1 MSKWVWVTEMDLK
14 GKVILVGV
22 TGSIAIYKAC
32 ELVSQLRQQGAE
44 VHVLMTPHA
53 TRLISPLTFHAL
65 SGNPVVTDLFV
76 PETHAIE
83 HVALADRADAFL
95 IAPATANTIAKLAL
109 GLADDAVTTTA
120 LACPAPLV
128 IAPAMETKMWQHP
141 ATQGHIKTLQA
152 RGVIIVEPET
162 GWLASGKQ
170 GVGRLASLERILAAL
185 REALKRRERGQD
197 LAGWRV
203 VVTAGATREFFDP
216 VRFIS
221 NPSTG
226 KMGIAVAQA
235 ARERG
240 AEVVLIAGHTEAPLP
255 DGVEIV
261 QVCTAKEMLDAVL
274 RYADWLEVF
283 VGAAAVADFTP
294 KQVAATKLR
303 RSETERLLLELEP
316 TADILMALRQRHPD
330 AFLVGFAAEV
340 GEPLEKAKE
349 KLAHKGLDMIV
360 ANDVS
365 QPDAG
370 FGADTNRCTFI
381 TMDGQIKTL
390 PLLTKLEV
398 AHQLW
403 DFVKECRR
411 RFMPAAGGACGKSH
425 IGRRRTAMTESGR
438 RRTIVGG
445 ESHRNH
451 EGRSFECGC

>member
-1 MSKWVWVTEMDLK
+1 MPKWVWVTEMELK

-22 TGSIAIYKAC
+22 TGSIAIYKVC
-32 ELVSQLRQQGAE
+32 ELVSQLRQKGAE

-76 PETHAIE
+76 SETHAVE
-83 HVALADRADAFL
+83 HVALADRADTFL

-141 ATQGHIKTLQA
+141 ATQEHIKTLRS
-152 RGVIIVEPET
+152 RGAIIVEPET

-170 GVGRLASLERILAAL
+170 GVGRLASLERILTAL
-185 REALKRRERGQD
+185 EDALKRRERGQD
-197 LAGWRV
+197 LIGWRV

-216 VRFIS
+216 IRFLS

-226 KMGIAVAQA
+226 KMGIAIAQVAK
-235 ARERG
+235 ERG
-240 AEVVLIAGHTEAPLP
+240 AKVVLIAGHTEVPLP

-283 VGAAAVADFTP
+283 VGAAAVADFAP
-294 KQVAATKLR
+294 KQVATTKLR
-303 RSETERLLLELEP
+303 RSQTKRLILELEP
-316 TADILMALRQRHPD
+316 TADILAALRRRRPD

-340 GEPLEKAKE
+340 GEPLKGAKE
-349 KLAHKGLDMIV
+349 KLERKGLDMIV

-370 FGADTNRCTFI
+370 FGVDTNRCIFI
-381 TMDGQIKTL
+381 TKEGQIHTL
-390 PLLTKLEV
+390 PLLSKREV
-398 AHQLW
+398 ADRLW
-403 DFVKECRR
+403 DFIK
-411 RFMPAAGGACGKSH
+411 
-425 IGRRRTAMTESGR
+425 GRREAK
-438 RRTIVGG
+438 
-445 ESHRNH
+445 
-451 EGRSFECGC
+451 

>member
-1 MSKWVWVTEMDLK
+1 MLKWVWVTGMGFK
-14 GKVILVGV
+14 SKVILVGV

-76 PETHAIE
+76 PETHALE
-83 HVALADRADAFL
+83 HVALADRADACL

-128 IAPAMETKMWQHP
+128 VAPAMETKMWQHP
-141 ATQGHIKTLQA
+141 ATQGHIKTLRA
-152 RGVIIVEPET
+152 RSVIVVEPET

-170 GVGRLASLERILAAL
+170 GVGRLASLERILTAL
-185 REALKRRERGQD
+185 EEALKRRERGQD
-197 LAGWRV
+197 LTGWRV
-203 VVTAGATREFFDP
+203 GVTAGATREFFDP
-216 VRFIS
+216 VRFLS

-226 KMGIAVAQA
+226 KMGVAIAQA
-235 ARERG
+235 AKERG
-240 AEVVLIAGHTEAPLP
+240 AEVVLIAGHTEVPLP

-261 QVCTAKEMLDAVL
+261 QVCTAKEMLEAVL
-274 RYADWLEVF
+274 RYADWFDVF
-283 VGAAAVADFTP
+283 VSAAAVADFTP
-294 KQVAATKLR
+294 KQVAPTKLH
-303 RSETERLLLELEP
+303 RSEAKKFLLELEP
-316 TADILMALRQRHPD
+316 TADILVALRRRRPD

-340 GEPLEKAKE
+340 GEPLDGARE
-349 KLAHKGLDMIV
+349 KLERKGLDMIV

-370 FGADTNRCTFI
+370 FGVDTNRCIFI
-381 TMDGQIKTL
+381 TKDGQIHTL
-390 PLLTKLEV
+390 PLLSKTEI

-403 DFVKECRR
+403 DFIRECRQR
-411 RFMPAAGGACGKSH
+411 AQS
-425 IGRRRTAMTESGR
+425 
-438 RRTIVGG
+438 
-445 ESHRNH
+445 
-451 EGRSFECGC
+451 RSKLTGDNGS